1 MVDSAFSE
9 YIDQCNGAMWL
20 LGRKWVELGGWGS
33 VGGARRVELGGWGP
47 EGGARPFRALYLQ
60 TILARQEGLEPPTPG
75 LEGPCS
81 IQLSY
86 CRAVF

>member
-1 MVDSAFSE
+1 MVDGAFSE

-20 LGRKWVELGGWGS
+20 LGRKWVELGGWG
-33 VGGARRVELGGWGP
+33 P
-47 EGGARPFRALYLQ
+47 ERGARPFRALYLQ

>member
-1 MVDSAFSE
+1 MDGAFSE
-9 YIDQCNGAMWL
+9 YIDQCNDAMSL
-20 LGRKWVELGGWGS
+20 LDREWVDS
-33 VGGARRVELGGWGP
+33 VGGARRVGP
-47 EGGARPFRALYLQ
+47 FKALYLQ

>member
-1 MVDSAFSE
+1 MVDGAFSE
-9 YIDQCNGAMWL
+9 YIAQCNDAMWL
-20 LGRKWVELGGWGS
+20 LDREWVDS
-33 VGGARRVELGGWGP
+33 VGGARWVGP
-47 EGGARPFRALYLQ
+47 FKALYLQ

>member
-1 MVDSAFSE
+1 MVDGAFSE

-20 LGRKWVELGGWGS
+20 WAASGWS
-33 VGGARRVELGGWGP
+33 S